1 MSVTRTATHPR
12 TGRRPGRKPGRRL
25 AGWAFVLNRATGI
38 GLVVY
43 LYVHLAV
50 LSLLAVGPGAYDEF
64 VRIASHPLVK
74 AFDVLLVAALVVHGF
89 NGIRVALVGT
99 GIGVGRQRRL
109 LMALMIAGG
118 LVALVAAVRIFG

>member
-1 MSVTRTATHPR
+1 MSTTRPAPRPR
-12 TGRRPGRKPGRRL
+12 TGRPPGHKPGRRL
-25 AGWAFVLNRATGI
+25 AGWAFVLNRATGL

-64 VRIASHPLVK
+64 VRIAGHPLVK

-99 GIGVGRQRRL
+99 GIGVGRQRPL
-109 LMALMIAGG
+109 LMTLMIAGG
-118 LVALVAAVRIFG
+118 LAVLVAAVRIFG